1 MLLEVE
7 NLYAGYGKIEALHG
21 ISFHVNK
28 GEIVTLIGA
37 NGAGKST
44 TLKAVMRLTPPE
56 SPTVISG
63 DIRFNGES
71 ILKTEPHH
79 VVARLKMDLVPEG
92 RHIFGN
98 LTVSE
103 NLKLAT
109 WTRKD
114 NNIQKDV
121 DKVFE
126 LFPRLKERMHQRSDT
141 LSGGEQQMLAVGRA
155 LMTNCS
161 VLLLDEPSMGLSPLL
176 MYDMFRTLKQ
186 LNSDGLTVVVV
197 EQNARLALQVADRG
211 YVLDTGGIVA
221 EGTAAE
227 LADTP
232 EIKAAGN
239 LQGLKVRVM
248 QNTVALETWKAMGT
262 NAVPMS
268 FAEVFTALET
278 GALDGQENPLIHMYA
293 NKMYEVQKYITL
305 TNHVYTPCALA
316 VSSKFWKTL
325 KAEDQEALRK
335 AALEAMKFHRKNMTA
350 ADIDVVV
357 KLKEHGMSVEP
368 LSPAEL
374 DKIREL
380 VKPVVAKFTPMVGE
394 EFVKEF
400 YAEIEKARQGAT
412 RPGAGE

>member
-56 SPTVISG
+56 SPTVTSG

-98 LTVSE
+98 LTVNE

-114 NNIQKDV
+114 NNIQRDV

-186 LNSDGLTVVVV
+186 LNSEGLTVVVV

-211 YVLDTGGIVA
+211 YVLDTGAIVA

-232 EIKAAGN
+232 EIKAAY
-239 LQGLKVRVM
+239 L
-248 QNTVALETWKAMGT
+248 
-262 NAVPMS
+262 
-268 FAEVFTALET
+268 
-278 GALDGQENPLIHMYA
+278 GA
-293 NKMYEVQKYITL
+293 
-305 TNHVYTPCALA
+305 
-316 VSSKFWKTL
+316 
-325 KAEDQEALRK
+325 
-335 AALEAMKFHRKNMTA
+335 
-350 ADIDVVV
+350 
-357 KLKEHGMSVEP
+357 
-368 LSPAEL
+368 
-374 DKIREL
+374 
-380 VKPVVAKFTPMVGE
+380 
-394 EFVKEF
+394 
-400 YAEIEKARQGAT
+400 
-412 RPGAGE
+412 

>member
-56 SPTVISG
+56 SPTVVSG

-211 YVLDTGGIVA
+211 YVLDTGAIVA

-232 EIKAAGN
+232 EIKAAY
-239 LQGLKVRVM
+239 L
-248 QNTVALETWKAMGT
+248 
-262 NAVPMS
+262 
-268 FAEVFTALET
+268 
-278 GALDGQENPLIHMYA
+278 GA
-293 NKMYEVQKYITL
+293 
-305 TNHVYTPCALA
+305 
-316 VSSKFWKTL
+316 
-325 KAEDQEALRK
+325 
-335 AALEAMKFHRKNMTA
+335 
-350 ADIDVVV
+350 
-357 KLKEHGMSVEP
+357 
-368 LSPAEL
+368 
-374 DKIREL
+374 
-380 VKPVVAKFTPMVGE
+380 
-394 EFVKEF
+394 
-400 YAEIEKARQGAT
+400 
-412 RPGAGE
+412 

>member
-56 SPTVISG
+56 SPTAISG

-155 LMTNCS
+155 LMTNCP

-211 YVLDTGGIVA
+211 YVLDTGAIVA

-232 EIKAAGN
+232 EIKAAY
-239 LQGLKVRVM
+239 L
-248 QNTVALETWKAMGT
+248 
-262 NAVPMS
+262 
-268 FAEVFTALET
+268 
-278 GALDGQENPLIHMYA
+278 GA
-293 NKMYEVQKYITL
+293 
-305 TNHVYTPCALA
+305 
-316 VSSKFWKTL
+316 
-325 KAEDQEALRK
+325 
-335 AALEAMKFHRKNMTA
+335 
-350 ADIDVVV
+350 
-357 KLKEHGMSVEP
+357 
-368 LSPAEL
+368 
-374 DKIREL
+374 
-380 VKPVVAKFTPMVGE
+380 
-394 EFVKEF
+394 
-400 YAEIEKARQGAT
+400 
-412 RPGAGE
+412 